1 VRKGD
6 SVQERVTAGGFSP
19 KRLSRVRE
27 VLERHVGAG
36 YVPGAVA
43 VIARHGEVHVEA
55 TGSLA
60 FEGAGSATPM
70 AADTICRIGSM
81 TKPVVAA
88 CAMTLV
94 EDCTLRLDDPVD
106 EFLPELANMTVLADP
121 AGPLD
126 STVPAERP
134 ITLRDLLT
142 FTLGTG
148 MVPAPPGSIPISDAL
163 AAVDRGEDPGD
174 PGPPP
179 DEWIR
184 RLGALPLVCQPGERW
199 MYHTAAQVTGV
210 LIARATGM
218 SFGDAV
224 RERIC
229 GPLGMKDTGFSVDAE
244 NIGRLATAYE
254 RDATTGEILIEDGPD
269 GYWSTPPAFE
279 DGGGGLVST
288 PADFLAFASAL
299 LGGGT
304 HDGERVLSRPSVTLM
319 TTDHL
324 TPAQK
329 AVSGFTP
336 GYFDDIGW
344 GFGMAVRTRRPH
356 VGPPPGVSY
365 PWAASVGS
373 YGWPGVYGTG
383 WCNDPAEDMVT
394 ILMIQR
400 APAPPGLPIL
410 HDFWTAAYQAIDD

>member
-1 VRKGD
+1 
-6 SVQERVTAGGFSP
+6 VTTGGFSS
-19 KRLSRVRE
+19 KRLARVRD
-27 VLERHVGAG
+27 VLERHVDAG

-43 VIARHGEVHVEA
+43 VVVRRGEIHIEA
-55 TGSLA
+55 TGYLA
-60 FEGAGSATPM
+60 YEGAGTRTPM

-88 CAMTLV
+88 YAMTLV

-106 EFLPELANMTVLADP
+106 EFLPELADMTVLTDP
-121 AGPLD
+121 DGPLD
-126 STVPAERP
+126 DTVPAERP

-148 MVPAPPGSIPISDAL
+148 MVPAEPGTVPISDAL
-163 AAVDRGEDPGD
+163 NALHGEE

-179 DEWIR
+179 GEWIR

-199 MYHTAAQVTGV
+199 MYHTAADVTGV

-218 SFGDAV
+218 SFGDAL

-229 GPLGMKDTGFSVDAE
+229 GPLGMKDTAFSVPGE
-244 NIGRLATAYE
+244 NISRLSTAYQ
-254 RDATTGEILIEDGPD
+254 RDDAGELVVEDGPD
-269 GYWSTPPAFE
+269 GYWTRPPAFE
-279 DGGGGLVST
+279 SGGGGLVST
-288 PADFLAFASAL
+288 AGDFLTFASAL
-299 LGGGT
+299 LGGGI
-304 HDGERVLSRPSVTLM
+304 HHGERVLSRPSVTLM
-319 TTDHL
+319 TSDHL

-344 GFGMAVRTRRPH
+344 GFGMSVRTQRTH
-356 VGPPPGVSY
+356 LGPPPGVSY

-383 WCNDPAEDMVT
+383 WYNDPAEDMTT

-400 APAPPGLPIL
+400 APAPPSLPIL